1 MIPAFHSGDG
11 GFYMANQFIRKE
23 VSDDDQHEC
32 FWRGTGDSRWKEGAN
47 GPTILLF
54 GNERIEPDMHGVG
67 SSRCECGRE
76 NGGESSAAGCARRSR
91 LSRVSWSEEEK
102 KWNCPWAT
110 LQTKT
115 EETKKENP
123 WAKYKKVA
131 AESME
136 KSESVKPISDKK
148 ETNPS
153 NNSER
158 RPWQGRCHDEQD

>member
-11 GFYMANQFIRKE
+11 RFYMPNQFIRKE

-91 LSRVSWSEEEK
+91 R
-102 KWNCPWAT
+102 
-110 LQTKT
+110 
-115 EETKKENP
+115 
-123 WAKYKKVA
+123 A
-131 AESME
+131 AAIVCTTSARHYGA
-136 KSESVKPISDKK
+136 VRLI
-148 ETNPS
+148 
-153 NNSER
+153 
-158 RPWQGRCHDEQD
+158 Q